1 MESYLSNRPK
11 LPGGGPFDAM
21 EPAEGLAFQ
30 DPLGGAESFMAGL
43 PRTGGFQSL
52 KSALLE
58 AGSVVDPADA
68 ERNQRLKEAQAL
80 HGGHAHDAHA
90 GEPTV
95 ELVTSNGRI
104 EKVIV
109 TCSCSKRI
117 ELDCTY

>member
-11 LPGGGPFDAM
+11 LPGSFESMDPS
-21 EPAEGLAFQ
+21 EGLAFQ
-30 DPLGGAESFMAGL
+30 DPLASTDNFLAGL

-58 AGSVVDPADA
+58 AGSVVDPADVDRA
-68 ERNQRLKEAQAL
+68 QRNKESQAL
-80 HGGHAHDAHA
+80 QAGGAHHHEEHF
-90 GEPTV
+90 GEPSV
-95 ELVTSNGRI
+95 ELIKNNGRI

-117 ELDCTY
+117 ELDCSY